1 MSIPKEPRQ
10 LMINLMYLVLTALLA
25 LNVSAEVMNAF
36 FSLDKGLKNSNEIVE
51 ETNKQILSNINKQA
65 DAYKNDQNEAYR
77 KAAIEASQIVEEFN
91 AYVGKLWQDLFDA
104 AGGPKEDHPEMPKRM
119 KDKDVTTRMFVL
131 GEGGDSKNPKGVGFE
146 LERKINETRE
156 KLLALVDNNPEL
168 AKSIPLRVEE
178 DWKEA
183 SSDKK
188 SSWADWKFRQM
199 PVAAVFPLLTK
210 IQADAK
216 ASATTVLN
224 HLFKQVSGEDIK
236 FNAFEPVISASS
248 GYVVKGEKYVADVF
262 LSAYSTSAGDNTRIL
277 VNGQSLPVKD
287 GKATWETTP
296 TRIGENKYSVEI
308 QVTNPLTGEVKSY
321 KRDFTFEVGERS
333 VAISADKMNVFYI
346 GVTNPI
352 SVSAA
357 GVSSN
362 DLKVSIEGGGGSLKQ
377 TGSNTFD
384 VTVSQPTDQC
394 YIVASGG
401 GINARKQFRVKRIP
415 DPVAR
420 LGNKEDGQ
428 MGNGEFKVQPGLIA
442 WLDNFDFD
450 ARCNIQGFNLV
461 KVSKRADP
469 VEAVNQ
475 GGTFQGTAADLV
487 RSAKPGDIFY
497 FENVKARCPGDA
509 AGRKIN
515 SLVFRIK

>member
-25 LNVSAEVMNAF
+25 LNISAEVMNAF

-51 ETNKQILSNINKQA
+51 KTNQQILENINKQA
-65 DAYKNDQNEAYR
+65 DAYKNEQNEAFR
-77 KAAIEASQIVEEFN
+77 RAAIEANKTVEEFN

-104 AGGPKEDHPEMPKRM
+104 AGGPSEHHPDMPKRM
-119 KDKDVTTRMFVL
+119 KDKDITTRMFVL

-156 KLLALVDNNPEL
+156 KLLALVDNDPEI
-168 AKSIPLRVEE
+168 AKSIPLKVEE
-178 DWKEA
+178 DWKT
-183 SSDKK
+183 SSIDKK
-188 SSWADWKFRQM
+188 TSWADWKFRQM

-210 IQADAK
+210 IQSDAK
-216 ASATTVLN
+216 SSATTVLN
-224 HLFKQVSGEDIK
+224 HLFKKVSGEEIK
-236 FNAFEPVISASS
+236 FDAFEPVVSAAS
-248 GYVVKGEKYVADVF
+248 GYIVRGEKYVADVF

-277 VNGQSLPVKD
+277 VNGSALPVKE
-287 GKATWETTP
+287 GKATWETVGS
-296 TRIGENKYSVEI
+296 RLGENKYNVEI

-321 KRDFTFEVGERS
+321 KKEFSFEVGERS

-346 GVTNPI
+346 GVANPI

-357 GVSSN
+357 GVNSN
-362 DLKVSIEGGGGSLKQ
+362 DLKVSIEGGGGSLTR
-377 TGSNTFD
+377 TGTNTFD

-394 YIVASGG
+394 YIIASGG
-401 GINARKQFRVKRIP
+401 GINVRKQFRVKRIP

-420 LGNKEDGQ
+420 LGNKEDGS
-428 MGNGEFKVQPGLIA
+428 MGNGEFKVQQGLIA
-442 WLDNFDFD
+442 WLDNFDFE
-450 ARCNIQGFNLV
+450 ARCTIQGFNVV

-475 GGTFQGTAADLV
+475 GGTFNGKAADLI
-487 RSAKPGDIFY
+487 RSAAPGDVFY
-497 FENVKARCPGDA
+497 FEDVKARCPGDK

-515 SLVFRIK
+515 SLIFRIK